1 MIEIREL
8 SDREIHKF
16 ILDKDYGHL
25 GCCDNGIPYVVPIH
39 FTFEGDCLF
48 IYTTQGKKSEIISK
62 HPRVC
67 LQIEDVKSNT
77 DWVSV
82 VVLAEAQELVDELER
97 STAIA
102 AVAKRNP
109 TLTPAV
115 SIHWMDNWVRENIE
129 VVYRLTPFEMSGR
142 ATVSR
147 SNTTA
152 RFVGSKLNTAK
163 RS

>member
-16 ILDKDYGHL
+16 IVDKDYGHL
-25 GCCDNGIPYVVPIH
+25 GCCDKGIPYVVPIH
-39 FTFEGDCLF
+39 FAFEEDCFF

-62 HPRVC
+62 DPRVC